1 MVKGLEEATRILGIT
16 SPSAINNS
24 KAALTS
30 QGASASRYFEGTF
43 SVPVNFSGLW
53 FPVVTTGQFLKKGDT
68 LGVVKDY
75 FGNTV
80 ETVNA
85 PESGF
90 ALYGLSGPSV
100 KQGQSIMTI
109 AKEVK

>member
-1 MVKGLEEATRILGIT
+1 VI
-16 SPSAINNS
+16 
-24 KAALTS
+24 
-30 QGASASRYFEGTF
+30 
-43 SVPVNFSGLW
+43 
-53 FPVVTTGQFLKKGDT
+53 
-68 LGVVKDY
+68 
-75 FGNTV
+75 
-80 ETVNA
+80 A